1 MFWEI
6 PGTGRKYFQ
15 NVLLF
20 FYFISSLP
28 VCQEVAGKKKMI
40 FVVFCLNILRIP
52 EKKREGIPGKG
63 LKSLPLSGII
73 STLIF

>member
-15 NVLLF
+15 NVLHF

-52 EKKREGIPGKG
+52 EKKGREFRGRA
-63 LKSLPLSGII
+63 
-73 STLIF
+73 